1 MICINELFPIILYML
16 GSILLI
22 VMIVLGVR
30 LIQTLNRVDT
40 LIDDVN
46 LKASKLN
53 GVFDIVDHTAD
64 ALASVSDMAVGYI
77 TRTVSRIM
85 NRKRKEDNNYE

>member
-1 MICINELFPIILYML
+1 MICINELFSIILYIL

-46 LKASKLN
+46 LKANKLN

-64 ALASVSDMAVGYI
+64 ALASVSDIAVGYI

-85 NRKRKEDNNYE
+85 NRKRKEDNDYE

>member
-1 MICINELFPIILYML
+1 MICINELFSIILYIL

-46 LKASKLN
+46 LKANKLN
-53 GVFDIVDHTAD
+53 GVFDNVDHTAD
-64 ALASVSDMAVGYI
+64 ALASVSDIAVGYI

-85 NRKRKEDNNYE
+85 NRKRKEDNDYE

>member
-22 VMIVLGVR
+22 VMIVLRVR

>member
-1 MICINELFPIILYML
+1 
-16 GSILLI
+16 
-22 VMIVLGVR
+22 MIVLGVR